1 MAIEFIQEDSF
12 FELNE
17 ESLLHDWLE
26 ETILDEGF
34 VLGEINFIYCS
45 DEYLLDLN
53 KKHLNHDY
61 YTDVITFDFRVGDLI
76 NTDIFIS
83 VDRVRENA
91 KEFSTD
97 FDLELSR
104 MMIHGMLHL
113 MDYDDKSEDE
123 KIEMTERENYYL
135 GKLKAKKGGNK

>member
-1 MAIEFIQEDSF
+1 MAIEFIQEYSF

-17 ESLLHDWLE
+17 ESLLHTWLE

-76 NTDIFIS
+76 SADIFIS

-91 KEFSTD
+91 KDFLTD
-97 FDLELSR
+97 FNTELNR

-113 MDYDDKSEDE
+113 MDYNDKSEDE
-123 KIEMTERENYYL
+123 KVEMTEKENYYL
-135 GKLKAKKGGNK
+135 GNLKAKKGGQK